1 MKEAIVKEEDNSE
14 ELLQIRAKSSAEK
27 EEEEKEY
34 QQWCEEEK
42 KINKVCC
49 FVLFIMNV
57 YHNEQMQSFI
67 GLLYRKSRTLFPMS
81 FVKIFRTVILKN
93 ISRQLLLYLLLL
105 LHLSLHFIERLD
117 CF

>member
-1 MKEAIVKEEDNSE
+1 MKEAIVKEEDNSG
-14 ELLQIRAKSSAEK
+14 ELLQIRVKSSAEK

-34 QQWCEEEK
+34 QQWYEEEK
-42 KINKVCC
+42 KINKVCY

-67 GLLYRKSRTLFPMS
+67 GLLYRKRRTLFPMS
-81 FVKIFRTVILKN
+81 FVKILRNT
-93 ISRQLLLYLLLL
+93 SRQLLLYLLLL
-105 LHLSLHFIERLD
+105 HLSLHFVERLD

>member
-1 MKEAIVKEEDNSE
+1 MKEAIVKEEDSSG
-14 ELLQIRAKSSAEK
+14 ELLQIRVKSSAEK

-34 QQWCEEEK
+34 QQWYEEEK
-42 KINKVCC
+42 KINKVCY

-67 GLLYRKSRTLFPMS
+67 GLLHRKRRTLFPMS
-81 FVKIFRTVILKN
+81 FVKLLRTVILKN
-93 ISRQLLLYLLLL
+93 TSRQLLLYLLLL
-105 LHLSLHFIERLD
+105 HLSLHFVERLD